1 MKGDRCYVAC
11 IAFYNTSIITCHFA
25 PWRWCIFLGGAW
37 FIPPSPAFIIVS
49 GRLEWSRL
57 MSLCR
62 QATRA
67 TACLIRTLFFSYH
80 SQIISRATTATC
92 NHRGLC
98 QDASSP
104 PPSSLTPVSQALFF
118 SSCSFSSSYQQHK
131 DGSERKKMAASHRRA
146 KQLPALLEFLLNFL
160 SMTTPGWQPT
170 HPQTFFQFSPFLA
183 VWRSYVQCCY
193 HHILHIHFTTDM
205 QAFQPQDV
213 FFLNC
218 IYLLYLYTNV
228 ILSMTHI
235 TKIGSRFDHD
245 AFDMFN
251 QSDHLHTAKLFHK
264 TIWSVQLKMHILAA
278 ANWHHQS
285 FGATGCRGHN
295 RHIHTCPHVHAHS
308 CNKAGKDTVSLE
320 LSSVNHLLVCMDSCS
335 VNWSAPCMD
344 MFKRGCHDID
354 VSYEAN
360 GGKKWFLSFSNG

>member
-1 MKGDRCYVAC
+1 MSLSSLAMMYIFRWGMIHSAVASIYNCLWPTWVEQTDVSLQAGHESDSLLNQDTVFLISFTNHFTSNDSYLQSLRPLPRCLPPPPR
-11 IAFYNTSIITCHFA
+11 T
-25 PWRWCIFLGGAW
+25 
-37 FIPPSPAFIIVS
+37 PPSPHLPHS
-49 GRLEWSRL
+49 
-57 MSLCR
+57 
-62 QATRA
+62 
-67 TACLIRTLFFSYH
+67 CLPGPLFLLLLLFFLLSAA
-80 SQIISRATTATC
+80 QR
-92 NHRGLC
+92 RLW
-98 QDASSP
+98 
-104 PPSSLTPVSQALFF
+104 
-118 SSCSFSSSYQQHK
+118 K
-131 DGSERKKMAASHRRA
+131 EKMAASHRRA

-193 HHILHIHFTTDM
+193 HHILHIHFITDM

-213 FFLNC
+213 FFFNC

-228 ILSMTHI
+228 ILTMTHI
-235 TKIGSRFDHD
+235 TKIGSRFDHN

-251 QSDHLHTAKLFHK
+251 QSDHLQTAKLFHK
-264 TIWSVQLKMHILAA
+264 TICSVQLKMHILAA

-344 MFKRGCHDID
+344 MFKRGCRDID

>member
-11 IAFYNTSIITCHFA
+11 IAFYNTSIITCHFP

-92 NHRGLC
+92 NHWGLC
-98 QDASSP
+98 QDAFSSP
-104 PPSSLTPVSQALFF
+104 LPLLPHSCLPAPLFLLLLLFF
-118 SSCSFSSSYQQHK
+118 LLSAAQRQLWK
-131 DGSERKKMAASHRRA
+131 EKMAASHRRA

-170 HPQTFFQFSPFLA
+170 HPQTFFQCFPFLA

-193 HHILHIHFTTDM
+193 RNILHTHFTTDM
-205 QAFQPQDV
+205 QAFQPQNV
-213 FFLNC
+213 FFFSNY
-218 IYLLYLYTNV
+218 IYLLYLCTNV
-228 ILSMTHI
+228 ILTMTHI
-235 TKIGSRFDHD
+235 TKIGSRFDHN

-251 QSDHLHTAKLFHK
+251 QSDHLQTAELFHK
-264 TIWSVQLKMHILAA
+264 TIWSIQLKMHILAA
-278 ANWHHQS
+278 AN
-285 FGATGCRGHN
+285 
-295 RHIHTCPHVHAHS
+295 
-308 CNKAGKDTVSLE
+308 
-320 LSSVNHLLVCMDSCS
+320 
-335 VNWSAPCMD
+335 
-344 MFKRGCHDID
+344 
-354 VSYEAN
+354 
-360 GGKKWFLSFSNG
+360 

>member
-1 MKGDRCYVAC
+1 MSLSSLAMMYIFRWGMIHSAVASIYNCLWPTWVEQTDVSLQAGHESDSLLNQDTVFLISFTNHFTSNDSYLQSLRPLPRCLPTPSPHLPHSCLPGPLFLLLLLFFLLSAAQRRLWKEKNGSITPKSQTTAC
-11 IAFYNTSIITCHFA
+11 IV
-25 PWRWCIFLGGAW
+25 G
-37 FIPPSPAFIIVS
+37 IPA
-49 GRLEWSRL
+49 
-57 MSLCR
+57 
-62 QATRA
+62 
-67 TACLIRTLFFSYH
+67 
-80 SQIISRATTATC
+80 
-92 NHRGLC
+92 
-98 QDASSP
+98 
-104 PPSSLTPVSQALFF
+104 
-118 SSCSFSSSYQQHK
+118 
-131 DGSERKKMAASHRRA
+131 
-146 KQLPALLEFLLNFL
+146 QLPEYDHTWLTANAPTNLFPIFPFPRCMKIICTVLL
-160 SMTTPGWQPT
+160 S
-170 HPQTFFQFSPFLA
+170 S
-183 VWRSYVQCCY
+183 
-193 HHILHIHFTTDM
+193 HFTYTFYHWH
-205 QAFQPQDV
+205 ASLPASGGFV
-213 FFLNC
+213 FFNY
-218 IYLLYLYTNV
+218 INLLYLYTNV
-228 ILSMTHI
+228 ILTMTHI

-251 QSDHLHTAKLFHK
+251 QSDHLQTAKLFHK

-344 MFKRGCHDID
+344 MFKRGCRDID